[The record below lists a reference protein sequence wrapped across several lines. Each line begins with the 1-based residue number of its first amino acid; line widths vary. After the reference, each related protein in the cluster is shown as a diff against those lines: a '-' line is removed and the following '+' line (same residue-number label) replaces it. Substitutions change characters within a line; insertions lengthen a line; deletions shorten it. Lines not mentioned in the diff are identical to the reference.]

1 MCHTSW
7 GGDVF
12 LDRRMQFGDKSAVE
26 GLFQFTANLILVSAQ
41 DAIDGD
47 PATRALVPHAA
58 HLRQYIDAKP
68 THAAYR
74 LWERERVAVFG
85 EDVTQLRANH
95 TDGYV
100 GDFMGS
106 ALGRRRAFAT
116 AAVHRAFIGKRGAN
130 FPLKALKVCLPAP
143 SLGGLIDL
151 DSKTATLSAERAEK
165 YSAQTREVLNSPR
178 YDDTEFHRYTSRLV
192 SAARYEPAGRAWLV
206 SSYCA
211 LKQARRRSEKRG
223 GRTRV
228 FIGPGAKKE
237 AQFWLHC
244 LAQSS
249 GIALFVRIDTGT
261 SAGAGMLPSSM
272 SVSAHGGEPVC
283 VDPPALAGVSCSC
296 QEEPAAALAPATA
309 SSMATPSSVAAAESA
324 AGTGAL
330 TIAAYVRTGAAGGS
344 DGGSV
349 FGLSAC

>member
-237 AQFWLHC
+237 AQFPAPRPLTRAH
-244 LAQSS
+244 AERYHR
-249 GIALFVRIDTGT
+249 AVRHWRRRAWTEAAT
-261 SAGAGMLPSSM
+261 PEEKASRL
-272 SVSAHGGEPVC
+272 E
-283 VDPPALAGVSCSC
+283 AGVRRRGRRRPRRLRRWWSHIGRGNGRHRIRRKRPTTRSVPQRRRC
-296 QEEPAAALAPATA
+296 ARALRRRLRA
-309 SSMATPSSVAAAESA
+309 S
-324 AGTGAL
+324 G
-330 TIAAYVRTGAAGGS
+330 
-344 DGGSV
+344 
-349 FGLSAC
+349 